1 MSSSDDRQYR
11 QGPYNKHIMIMTNV
25 MMVTSVLMMDMDN
38 ETPRCIYNL
47 ARLTHGYSKD
57 QLSVI

>member
-11 QGPYNKHIMIMTNV
+11 QGPYNKLIMIMTNV

-47 ARLTHGYSKD
+47 ARLTHGYS
-57 QLSVI
+57 